1 MKLTVLTD
9 RSGDRSVVRFREV
22 HALAAGETYSP
33 LVVDGVPGAD
43 LATLQVKLY
52 RPSETLPSPA
62 VQDPP
67 LAVSLSPAERVMDGV
82 AMTTL
87 QLNSQAIA
95 DWYSDVLSS
104 VPSPSSA
111 SSTSPGLRP
120 ADFTSRVATAI
131 LEISDASHGVWTY
144 APVPLILRP
153 LAVGLPVVGVDGQ
166 DGVSP
171 VVTLSRFSG
180 TGGSGVSISVTDANG
195 TSTERVYDGQPP
207 VAPSASA
214 AGVPADAAATYEA
227 VAAKADAAALAAEAA
242 ARRAADSALSAR
254 IDALP
259 DPYAKSET
267 YSRSQVDT
275 LLSAKQAALDGDQM
289 AAVDSGVT
297 ASTVAD
303 VATLQAAVASKA
315 SSSDLSTA
323 VSRISAAETR
333 LDAIIA
339 AGPVYPDP
347 ETGKINERFLPSYV
361 DDVVEAANFA
371 GLPAQGEPGKIYV
384 ALDTNLTY
392 RWSGS
397 AYVEISQ
404 SLALGETAS
413 TAFPGDRGLALEDG
427 KAAKAEMSVT
437 PGTGADADKVTIQ
450 LKTGA
455 SATVL
460 TQHSPVDPTLTAG
473 GTNAVQGR
481 AVKAAIDA
489 KCSIADV
496 TAVAQ
501 APWTLECGNPD
512 TWVRFGNFYEDPAP
526 PPSYPSGPLR
536 AIYFDPPSGSD
547 ATSYSVVSPHGGVEW
562 VDNLE
567 NPEWSMYM
575 AYPLYVEDSEGAQFS
590 GQAAVAADGSAVVQ
604 LVPVLPEGESMPS
617 WWADVFGSSL
627 TLRRAAS
634 ANVNGLA
641 RLADLPAKTSDL
653 TNDGPDGVHPFISQN
668 EVQHQQLALCGPNH
682 DGFSAWTIKRDGV
695 DVTSQ
700 VGQQPVY
707 YASESVWL
715 VERSILPGDTNSDTI
730 VRGEGADATSLSWG
744 ALTEIDGQ
752 QVSIPYTAT
761 RTVLAGYVLG
771 TQTDKPLQ
779 PQGEY
784 AVKSEMSVTPGT
796 GANAD
801 KTTIQLKTGT
811 SATVLTSHQT
821 WSDVKPSGGI
831 PKTDLASAVQT
842 SLGLADTA
850 VQPSGLADRMPMY
863 MFDANPTVTEGTVS
877 WAYST
882 NAVDGYVITDAYADG
897 PEYVS
902 DMSDFGGSATAG
914 WIIVVANPEDGAD
927 TKWMFASGDES
938 AASLTF
944 SSDSISG
951 TIAAT
956 KSTAPTLTVS
966 PYTVATCTAGTAA
979 ATFNVA
985 VGAGV
990 TGKARDCILVI
1001 DCTATGA
1008 VAPTVT
1014 WDTHF
1019 HPRTDTATDLA
1030 IVEEGKRAVFYISE
1044 YAPGEFAVGGWQET
1058 AGGSAT

>member
-104 VPSPSSA
+104 APSPSSA

-171 VVTLSRFSG
+171 TVTLSRFSG
-180 TGGSGVSISVTDANG
+180 AGGSGVTISVTDASG
-195 TSTERVYDGQPP
+195 TSTESVYDGQPP

-297 ASTVAD
+297 SSTVAA
-303 VATLQAAVASKA
+303 VSTLQAAVASKA
-315 SSSDLSTA
+315 SSADLSTA

-361 DDVVEAANFA
+361 DDVIEAARIDA
-371 GLPAQGEPGKIYV
+371 LPAQGEPGKIYV

-413 TAFPGDRGLALEDG
+413 TAFPGNRGRALEDG
-427 KAAKAEMSVT
+427 KAEKGEMSVT

-512 TWVRFGNFYEDPAP
+512 TSVRFGSGFYEDPAA
-526 PPSYPSGPLR
+526 PSSPGPLHI
-536 AIYFDPPSGSD
+536 IYFGPPSGSD
-547 ATSYSVVSPHGGVEW
+547 ATSYSVTSPYGGVEW
-562 VDNLE
+562 AEDLE
-567 NPEWSMYM
+567 NPEWSSYM
-575 AYPLYVEDSEGAQFS
+575 AYTLSVDDGEGAQFS
-590 GQAAVAADGSAVVQ
+590 GQATPAADGSAVVQ
-604 LVPVLPEGESMPS
+604 LAPVLPEGVSMPS
-617 WWADVFGSSL
+617 WWADMFGSSL

-634 ANVNGLA
+634 VNVNGLA
-641 RLADLPAKTSDL
+641 RLVDLPTKTSDL
-653 TNDGPDGVHPFISQN
+653 VNDS
-668 EVQHQQLALCGPNH
+668 
-682 DGFSAWTIKRDGV
+682 GF
-695 DVTSQ
+695 
-700 VGQQPVY
+700 
-707 YASESVWL
+707 
-715 VERSILPGDTNSDTI
+715 
-730 VRGEGADATSLSWG
+730 
-744 ALTEIDGQ
+744 
-752 QVSIPYTAT
+752 
-761 RTVLAGYVLG
+761 
-771 TQTDKPLQ
+771 
-779 PQGEY
+779 
-784 AVKSEMSVTPGT
+784 
-796 GANAD
+796 
-801 KTTIQLKTGT
+801 
-811 SATVLTSHQT
+811 LTSHQELRYPIVT
-821 WSDVKPSGGI
+821 VTSDANGVAHLQDMAVNLVTPMVTALPPVWEWSDGLDHGQPVYGMIYDDGEHQEYGWGFSGEGDTLSNTDSLGNYYEDFVYEDSDATELSFHDYNTDDTIVASLVTQYETDVSSLALPPAVAGRSRDFMVRLAMPENAAMFSWPSG
-831 PKTDLASAVQT
+831 V
-842 SLGLADTA
+842 
-850 VQPSGLADRMPMY
+850 
-863 MFDANPTVTEGTVS
+863 
-877 WAYST
+877 
-882 NAVDGYVITDAYADG
+882 
-897 PEYVS
+897 EYE
-902 DMSDFGGSATAG
+902 T
-914 WIIVVANPEDGAD
+914 EDGQMPD
-927 TKWMFASGDES
+927 
-938 AASLTF
+938 
-944 SSDSISG
+944 
-951 TIAAT
+951 
-956 KSTAPTLTVS
+956 VS
-966 PYTVATCTAGTAA
+966 EPGVYLLAFTETG
-979 ATFNVA
+979 
-985 VGAGV
+985 VGRLALMCRKVQGV
-990 TGKARDCILVI
+990 
-1001 DCTATGA
+1001 
-1008 VAPTVT
+1008 
-1014 WDTHF
+1014 
-1019 HPRTDTATDLA
+1019 
-1030 IVEEGKRAVFYISE
+1030 E
-1044 YAPGEFAVGGWQET
+1044 
-1058 AGGSAT
+1058 